1 MDMKIIKTTDKPA
14 CKAMVGV
21 GAPGGASRFKKME
34 RITDFLGENKKRAIV
49 IACSMLMIGS
59 AVFLNLKLFAQDDV
73 SAPETT
79 VPEST
84 EAQNVDGVPETEL
97 NDTYFALAVIERQRA
112 RDEAIE
118 VLQSVVDAPDAS
130 DEDKNDALETISQI
144 AEDIRCEANIES
156 LLKAAGFESCIAII
170 EKGKANVI
178 VSTNETLMANEIARI
193 TEIVYNQS
201 GIGPQDLVIKEH

>member
-1 MDMKIIKTTDKPA
+1 MDMKIIKTTDKPG

-21 GAPGGASRFKKME
+21 GTSGGGSRFKKME
-34 RITDFLGENKKRAIV
+34 KITDFLGENKKRAIV

-73 SAPETT
+73 SAPEAT

-84 EAQNVDGVPETEL
+84 EAQNVDGVPETQV

-170 EKGKANVI
+170 ENGKANVI

-201 GIGPQDLVIKEH
+201 GISPTDLVIKEH